1 MHHTNRAIIFFQ
13 SAGRDFIFV
22 NTSLTFFPEDTVGS
36 PVRCVS
42 ITILN
47 DEVVEA
53 AETFDVV
60 VSSNSILQINGTT
73 SITVTINEDPT
84 DCEPLLFLL
93 RLLTSD
99 NVINSYAHENRY
111 VNVKIGLLRN

>member
-13 SAGRDFIFV
+13 SADRDFVFV
-22 NTSLTFFPEDTVGS
+22 NTSLTFFPGDTVGN
-36 PVRCVS
+36 PVRCVN

-47 DEVVEA
+47 DEAVEA
-53 AETFDVV
+53 PETFNVV

-73 SITVTINEDPT
+73 SIIVTINEDPT

-99 NVINSYAHENRY
+99 NVINNYIY
-111 VNVKIGLLRN
+111 T